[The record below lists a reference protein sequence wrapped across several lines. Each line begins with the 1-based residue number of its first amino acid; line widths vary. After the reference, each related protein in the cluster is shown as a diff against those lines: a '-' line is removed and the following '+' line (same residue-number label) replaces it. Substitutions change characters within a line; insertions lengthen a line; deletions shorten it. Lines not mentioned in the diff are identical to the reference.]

1 MAKIYVNNFKVYLSE
16 VDKLQV
22 DFYTKTDQLI
32 PIEPQ
37 HLRTF
42 LNQTKPTNYNQEKRS
57 IFALMGR
64 DRIIE
69 QN

>member
-1 MAKIYVNNFKVYLSE
+1 MAKIYVNNFKVYLNE
-16 VDKLQV
+16 IEKLQV
-22 DFYTKTDQLI
+22 DFYTKTDQLL
-32 PIEPQ
+32 PVEPQ

-42 LNQTKPTNYNQEKRS
+42 LTQTKPTIFNQDKRS

>member
-1 MAKIYVNNFKVYLSE
+1 MAKIYVNNFKAYLSE
-16 VDKLQV
+16 VEKLQV
-22 DFYTKTDQLI
+22 DFYNKTDQLI
-32 PIEPQ
+32 PLEPQ

-42 LNQTKPTNYNQEKRS
+42 LNQTKPTNYNQDKRS

-64 DRIIE
+64 DKIID